1 MFKNILNRGKDVALS
16 IGIKK
21 VVNLK
26 IKKYGEVSK
35 LDFSSETKTI
45 DVEVTLKGE
54 RDIIKVFVD
63 KYSIK
68 EELGRHYLVVNNI
81 TSSREWL
88 TSVLEKYIT
97 NKKFEVPS
105 EYVKVLKAVI

>member
-1 MFKNILNRGKDVALS
+1 MFKGLLNRGKDVALS

-26 IKKYGEVSK
+26 IKKYGEVLK
-35 LDFSSETKTI
+35 LDFNSETKTI
-45 DVEVTLKGE
+45 DVEVALKGE
-54 RDIIKVFVD
+54 RELLKVFVD

-68 EELGRHYLVVNNI
+68 EEHGKHYLEVNHI
-81 TSSREWL
+81 TSSREWI
-88 TSVLEKYIT
+88 TSVLEKYV
-97 NKKFEVPS
+97 NNEKFEIPN